1 MNWWRIL
8 FTTWKFGRERE
19 MFSVSCNANAS
30 FRMLLGPE
38 NILFLGHPNNWR
50 VEGEAG
56 NFVHFLRTSWHYHPC
71 ARSSAQ
77 RWFEEKIS
85 GLVRIGVGQ
94 IHCNDVPSSLGG
106 KVTGKQL
113 SFCLIWDVKW
123 KCHFRT
129 VSSVYPITKHCH
141 VPSCSEVLSQVSLH
155 LISSSTTFTWRWIV
169 DVGKLRQ
176 MIEAFQ
182 K

>member
-19 MFSVSCNANAS
+19 MFSVSCSANAS

-50 VEGEAG
+50 GGGFCALLENLMALPPLCMVQRAKVVWGKNQWSREKWSWSDPLQWCAVIIEGKG
-56 NFVHFLRTSWHYHPC
+56 N
-71 ARSSAQ
+71 
-77 RWFEEKIS
+77 
-85 GLVRIGVGQ
+85 GQ
-94 IHCNDVPSSLGG
+94 AIVLLLDMRCEM
-106 KVTGKQL
+106 KM
-113 SFCLIWDVKW
+113 SFS
-123 KCHFRT
+123 HR
-129 VSSVYPITKHCH
+129 VYLITKHCH
-141 VPSCSEVLSQVSLH
+141 VPSCSEVLSQVSH
-155 LISSSTTFTWRWIV
+155 HPISSSTTFTWRWIFF
-169 DVGKLRQ
+169 GKLRQ

>member
-19 MFSVSCNANAS
+19 MFSVSCSANAS

-50 VEGEAG
+50 GD
-56 NFVHFLRTSWHYHPC
+56 FVHFLRTSWHYHPC
-71 ARSSAQ
+71 AWSSAQ

-85 GLVRIGVGQ
+85 GLVRRTVGQ
-94 IHCNDVPSSLGG
+94 IHCNDVQSSLRG

-113 SFCLIWDVKW
+113 SFWLTWNVKW
-123 KCHFRT
+123 NCHFRT
-129 VSSVYPITKHCH
+129 L
-141 VPSCSEVLSQVSLH
+141 SCTPNHKTLLCSQQQWSPVRNL
-155 LISSSTTFTWRWIV
+155 SSSDFFTCIGVWVENWY
-169 DVGKLRQ
+169 KLLGHLKSKRE
-176 MIEAFQ
+176 IPW
-182 K
+182 